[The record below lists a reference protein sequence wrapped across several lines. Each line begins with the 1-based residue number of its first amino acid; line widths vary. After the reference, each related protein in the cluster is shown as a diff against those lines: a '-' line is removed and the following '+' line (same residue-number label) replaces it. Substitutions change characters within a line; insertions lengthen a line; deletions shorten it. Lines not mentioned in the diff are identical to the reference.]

1 MKIFLLD
8 YNYKW
13 NIAGASAAD
22 LNPFF
27 PFAICPLLDEKKNDQ
42 KKLDKNRNT
51 VDWFLLIECFYLFKE
66 AIY

>member
-13 NIAGASAAD
+13 NIASASAAAD

-51 VDWFLLIECFYLFKE
+51 VD
-66 AIY
+66 